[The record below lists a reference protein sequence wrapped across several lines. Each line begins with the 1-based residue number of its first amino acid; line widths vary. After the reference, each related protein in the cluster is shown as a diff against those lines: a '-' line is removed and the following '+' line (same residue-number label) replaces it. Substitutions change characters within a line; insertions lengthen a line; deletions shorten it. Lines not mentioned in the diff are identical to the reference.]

1 MSRRLRR
8 LPSVLLP
15 VVLATTLATTLV
27 ACGSDDSSD
36 GGSSSSSDS
45 LHGITITG
53 DLGSAPEVKWD
64 GKLDVDKTETTV
76 VTEGDGATIE
86 DGDQVQVNLW
96 IGNGFTQ
103 EQAYSSY
110 DKGGQEETVTAN
122 DQLAPVFKDA
132 VLGQTIGSR
141 VAVTAT
147 GADAFG
153 DAGNTSI
160 GIAPT
165 DTVLIVV
172 DLMEEYI
179 PPTPKDVPSAQLPGI
194 VEKKGE
200 PVSLDFKG
208 VAEPKADGD
217 LLRSVVKEGTG
228 KTVTTDMTVTADY
241 LGMVYGAKKPFDES
255 YSKDPVP
262 FALTQV
268 VQGWTY
274 GLEGL
279 KVGSRVLLQIPPD
292 LGYGADTSNPSI
304 PPDSTLYFVVD
315 IIDAK

>member
-8 LPSVLLP
+8 LPAALLP
-15 VVLATTLATTLV
+15 LVLATTLV

-36 GGSSSSSDS
+36 EGSESSDS
-45 LHGITITG
+45 LHGITISG

-64 GKLDVDKTETTV
+64 GKLEVDKTETTV
-76 VTEGDGATIE
+76 VTEGEGATIE

-110 DKGGQEETVTAN
+110 DEGGQEETVTAN

-153 DAGNTSI
+153 EVGNTAI

-172 DLMEEYI
+172 DLMEEFT
-179 PPTPKDVPSAQLPGI
+179 PPAPKDVPSSQLPGI
-194 VEKKGE
+194 VEEKGE
-200 PVSLDFKG
+200 PVALDFKG
-208 VAEPKADGD
+208 LPEPEEDGE
-217 LLRSVVKEGTG
+217 LLRSVLKEGDGATL
-228 KTVTTDMTVTADY
+228 TSEMTVSANY

-255 YSKDPVP
+255 YSKDQPIELPLSNFVS
-262 FALTQV
+262 
-268 VQGWTY
+268 GWNY
-274 GLEGL
+274 GLAGL
-279 KVGSRVLLQIPPD
+279 KVGSRVLLQIPPE
-292 LGYGADTSNPSI
+292 LGYGDAEQPNI
-304 PPDSTLYFVVD
+304 PANSTLYFVVD
-315 IIDAK
+315 IVSAK

>member
-1 MSRRLRR
+1 MSRRPRR
-8 LPSVLLP
+8 FSAVLLP
-15 VVLATTLATTLV
+15 VVLATALATTLV
-27 ACGSDDSSD
+27 ACGSDSSD

-45 LHGITITG
+45 LHGITVTG
-53 DLGSAPEVKWD
+53 EIGSAPEVKWD

-76 VTEGDGATIE
+76 LTEGDGDE
-86 DGDQVQVNLW
+86 VKDGDKVQVNLW

-103 EQAYSSY
+103 EEAYSSY
-110 DKGGQEETVTAN
+110 ADGGQEETVTAS

-132 VLGQTIGSR
+132 VLGQKLGSR

-147 GADAFG
+147 GSDAFG
-153 DAGNTSI
+153 ESGNTSI

-165 DTVLIVV
+165 DTVLIIV
-172 DLMEEYI
+172 DLMKMYE

-200 PVSLDFKG
+200 PVALDFKG
-208 VAEPKADGD
+208 VAKPEADGD
-217 LLRSVVKEGTG
+217 LLRSVVKEGDG

-241 LGMVYGAKKPFDES
+241 LGMVYDAKVPFDES

-262 FALTQV
+262 FALSQV

-279 KVGSRVLLQIPPD
+279 KVGSRVLLQIPPS
-292 LGYGADTSNPSI
+292 LGYGASEQSGI
-304 PPDSTLYFVVD
+304 PANSTLYFVVD